1 MTAFRLGDH
10 SDKPIFVFKKVFQR
24 MSDIFHQNSF
34 EKINC
39 ISHKLRSYALFKRDV
54 GFEDYL
60 VNVKN
65 VTERHLITKFRLSNH
80 RLMIEVGRHR
90 GLEKE
95 KRVCPF
101 CPNYMEDEFH
111 FLLKCEVYE
120 NQRENF
126 LYPIIETIP
135 GFLSLTPTEK
145 IEILMCKMDKNI
157 CKYISNSLAVRN
169 FLDSKPKRRL

>member
-1 MTAFRLGDH
+1 MH
-10 SDKPIFVFKKVFQR
+10 I
-24 MSDIFHQNSF
+24 
-34 EKINC
+34 KINC
-39 ISHKLRSYALFKRDV
+39 ISHKLRTYALFKRDV

-65 VTERHLITKFRLSNH
+65 ATERHLITKFRLSNH

-111 FLLKCEVYE
+111 VLLKCEVYE